1 MPKQMSP
8 VYELDATARMF
19 ADPANPIYK
28 VLDFITKYSLP
39 VKPIAAF
46 LGIHPQTIYFWL
58 ASSDD
63 IRPELT
69 SEKKMDLLLT
79 RLCSAEDAGL
89 LVLSGA
95 ASTRTQQL
103 LDAIGELP
111 ALEPETT

>member
-8 VYELDATARMF
+8 IYEVEAGARMF

-39 VKPIAAF
+39 VKPLAAF

-58 ASSDD
+58 ASTDD

-69 SEKKMDLLLT
+69 STKKMDLLLL
-79 RLCSAEDAGL
+79 RLVESEEAGL
-89 LVLSGA
+89 LVLSGT
-95 ASTRTQQL
+95 ASMRAQQL
-103 LDAIGELP
+103 LDALGEHP